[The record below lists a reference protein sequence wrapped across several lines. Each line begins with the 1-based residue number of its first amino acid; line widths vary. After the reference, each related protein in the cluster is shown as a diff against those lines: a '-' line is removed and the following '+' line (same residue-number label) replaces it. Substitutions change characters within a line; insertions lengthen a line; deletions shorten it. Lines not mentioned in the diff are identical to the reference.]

1 MRKRIGKRLVSAV
14 LAVSMI
20 VSMMPVQAFAKGMP
34 RAESTVEILK
44 QENDAGV
51 TDDII
56 EIKIGSGISFGEA
69 PSTDNMNTEFWSY
82 GTNLL
87 GVKTLTLKKG
97 QFKLTGGALQDEIK
111 LSIES
116 GATFVDG
123 KVNGEVSNE
132 GTIEGGTFSH
142 ALPHTGMNVGPN
154 GSKTQWVGGIVR
166 NSGTITGGTFKGQ
179 LWNGGVVS
187 GGVIYGEVYNSGEIT
202 GTSEFAVTKDDYGD
216 RGGNPSKYGIIK
228 NREGGIISGGSFGKN
243 CQVTNQGTISGGKFE
258 IDSSYYQIE
267 NSGGTITG
275 GQFTDSRVLNGVLN
289 YISGTISGGIFD
301 NGYTVSNSGGVI
313 SGGTFRNG
321 TVNNTGAGTKIG
333 IIKGGIF
340 SGTVTC
346 DNSSKIEDGVFIGE
360 VTGPTIYGGV
370 FKNKPDAYY
379 LSAAVRYAN
388 GTTTFSL
395 LKNGNADVSGVLEN
409 VTVLY
414 VASDTLAKE
423 ITIVPSTDVIDVS
436 GNIKYNGKAGGPMQL
451 RMEMRGKSDDL
462 VLNSITKKIPKY
474 EDFRWDQ
481 AQRKVVSDVPG
492 MGVVTTYYKK
502 TFIMPTQPGS
512 YKITYKVAES
522 EDYIAFEGPD
532 DTGWTLNLY
541 TVTVDGGTA
550 DNTVAAAGD
559 TITLTRGTAPE
570 GYSFAYWTLNDE
582 KIEGDTFTM
591 PDGNAVLKA
600 HYDINSYILTVNGVP
615 ETKTYG
621 ESVSVTAEDKVG
633 HSFTGWSV
641 EGMTAA
647 DATSQTLEFTMPA
660 SDVTLTANY
669 TPNLYDLTVDGG
681 TVQKEYDAEVT
692 VTAKDEVGHTFTGWT
707 VEGVTVE
714 DKTSQTLHFRMP
726 ANEVKLTTNYSTNQ
740 YTLVENGRA
749 DKRYYYD
756 WVTLQAE
763 WRTGQTFDHWE
774 ISGVEISEEEAKKT
788 RLTFWMPANDVT
800 AEAIYTINLYAVEV
814 EGGRAEVDG
823 ETVTEL
829 PYGKTVTLVPE
840 PEPGKEFVRWQ
851 VVGDNTQLSII
862 RNSFTMPYWNVKIK
876 AVYKD
881 IRYTITI
888 TGGNASS
895 ERYIKATDAKY
906 NERIYL
912 KAVPEN
918 VGDELD
924 YWEVNGQK
932 IDGSEFYM
940 PAENVTIRAVWKRAI
955 YKLTLEG
962 ATATV
967 NGNPASTAQYG
978 DKVSLTAE
986 PPYGKEFVRWE
997 LSGLDGVETEA
1008 WGRRLT
1014 FKMPAN
1020 DVTAKAIYEDGVY
1033 SIFITGG
1040 TVENTK
1046 HKAGELVLVQV
1057 DEAQF
1062 PEGQTFKEW
1071 KTAPELDMQP
1081 TDGGYTFTMPGESV
1095 TIEAV
1100 YQNRFYDLTVDGK
1113 TESREYGSLVNVT
1126 APEKEG
1132 YTFADWT
1139 VKGAQVDNPYNQT
1152 LLFRMPA
1159 GDVTL
1164 TPNYTANHY
1173 RLTVDDTMEFKDYGE
1188 PVTVTAAEKEGYTF
1202 TDWAVDGVTVAD
1214 KTSKTL
1220 AFTMPAGDV
1229 TLTANYAINHYTL
1242 TVNGKAEPKEYG
1254 EYVYAYA
1261 EDRTGWIFTG
1271 WEATGL
1277 ELTAEEKADRGIGFY
1292 MPAHDVTLTA
1302 QYEAEK
1308 YTLSVTDGTPENTT
1322 AVAGTEV
1329 TITANAPAKGMQFDH
1344 WILSDDLEIVSGS
1357 LTDTTITVKMPQGY
1371 AYAIASYTFAP
1382 RYTLR
1387 VIMDGYYDG
1396 ESLEAG
1402 EEFVLTAKEPAEGR
1416 QFDQWK
1422 LSDGLE
1428 LVSGAL
1434 TDATIKVRMPA
1445 KEASAEAVY
1454 KEIPKLKYTL
1464 TVTNGTP
1471 TSRQEEAGTE
1481 VVLTANAPAEGKLF
1495 DQWELSENLELVSGN
1510 LTDEI
1515 ITVRM
1520 PEGNAAAKATYKD
1533 APKPEYTLTVTSG
1546 TPASTTAEAGT
1557 EVTLT
1562 ANTPAEGK
1570 LFDQWELSEN
1580 LELVSG
1586 DLTDETIAVRMPE
1599 GNATA
1604 KATYKDAP
1612 KPEYTLTVTGG
1623 TPASTTAEAGTEV
1636 TLTANVPAEGKL
1648 FDQWELSEN
1657 LTLVS
1662 GNLTDETITVRM
1674 SEGNATAKATYK
1686 DAPKPKPEPYTIE
1699 VQDGTAFVNG
1709 AEAAAALA
1717 GTEITIHAKA
1727 APEGMKFSG
1736 WQVETPQTLELKDG
1750 TAAKTTFIMPDAC
1763 VKISALYTTS
1773 EVPDPTPDTSGGG
1786 AAIVAAAV
1794 GVAAGAAIGIGVGA
1808 VNRYILSNLPVG
1820 MAVPTTRQQLA
1831 VVLWTMAGKP
1841 DVTPTVHYQDV
1852 AGLDAQKAVHWAV
1865 EQQLMQPESAEYF
1878 GAQGFVN
1885 KWQVF
1890 QLMKQVVK

>member
-44 QENDAGV
+44 QENDAGM

-56 EIKIGSGISFGEA
+56 EIKVGSGVSFGEE

-82 GTNLL
+82 GTNPL
-87 GVKTLTLKKG
+87 GIKTLTLKKG

-166 NSGTITGGTFKGQ
+166 NSGAITGGTFKGQ

-202 GTSEFAVTKDDYGD
+202 GTSEFAVTTDDYGN

-228 NREGGIISGGSFGKN
+228 NYESGIISGGSFGKN

-258 IDSSYYQIE
+258 IGRYYQIE

-289 YISGTISGGIFD
+289 NISGTISGGMFD

-313 SGGTFRNG
+313 SGGTFRKG
-321 TVNNTGAGTKIG
+321 TVNNTGAGTKVG
-333 IIKGGIF
+333 IVRGGVF

-346 DNSSKIEDGVFIGE
+346 DNSSKIEDGVFVGD

-379 LSAAVRYAN
+379 LSATVRYAN

-436 GNIKYNGKAGGPMQL
+436 GNIKYNGKAGEPMQL
-451 RMEMRGKSDDL
+451 RMEMRGKSSDL

-559 TITLTRGTAPE
+559 TITLTRGNAPE

-621 ESVSVTAEDKVG
+621 DSVSVTAEDKVG
-633 HSFTGWSV
+633 HTFSSWTV
-641 EGMTAA
+641 KGMTVE
-647 DATSQTLEFTMPA
+647 DASSKTLEFTMPA

-669 TPNLYDLTVDGG
+669 TPNLYELTVDGR

-692 VTAKDEVGHTFTGWT
+692 VTAKDKVGHTFTGWT

-726 ANEVKLTTNYSTNQ
+726 ANEVKLETNYSTNQ

-756 WVTLQAE
+756 WVTLQAQS
-763 WRTGQTFDHWE
+763 RTGQTFDHWE

-788 RLTFWMPANDVT
+788 RLTFRMPANDVT

-823 ETVTEL
+823 KTVTAV
-829 PYGKTVTLVPE
+829 PYDKTVTLVPE
-840 PEPGKEFVRWQ
+840 PEPGKEFVSWK
-851 VVGDNTQLSII
+851 VVDDSISLPI
-862 RNSFTMPYWNVKIK
+862 VRNRFTMPCCNVKLK

-895 ERYIKATDAKY
+895 EKYIKATDAKY

-955 YKLTLEG
+955 YKLTLG
-962 ATATV
+962 NATAMV
-967 NGNPASTAQYG
+967 NGNPASTARYG
-978 DKVSLTAE
+978 DNVSLTAE

-997 LSGLDGVETEA
+997 LSGLDGIETET
-1008 WGRRLT
+1008 WGRSLT

-1046 HKAGELVLVQV
+1046 HKAGEPVLVKV
-1057 DEAQF
+1057 NETQF

-1081 TDGGYTFTMPGESV
+1081 TDGGYTFTMPGENV

-1113 TESREYGSLVNVT
+1113 MESREYGSLVKVT

-1139 VKGAQVDNPYNQT
+1139 VKGAQVDNPHNQT

-1164 TPNYTANHY
+1164 TPNYTVNKY
-1173 RLTVDDTMEFKDYGE
+1173 SLTVDDTMEFKDYGE
-1188 PVTVTAAEKEGYTF
+1188 PVTVTAPEKEGYTF
-1202 TDWAVDGVTVAD
+1202 TDWVVDGVTVAD

-1220 AFTMPAGDV
+1220 AFTMPAGNV

-1271 WEATGL
+1271 WETKDL
-1277 ELTAEEKADRGIGFY
+1277 ELAEDKKTTNGITFY

-1302 QYEAEK
+1302 LYEAEK

-1329 TITANAPAKGMQFDH
+1329 ILTANAPAKGMQ
-1344 WILSDDLEIVSGS
+1344 
-1357 LTDTTITVKMPQGY
+1357 
-1371 AYAIASYTFAP
+1371 
-1382 RYTLR
+1382 
-1387 VIMDGYYDG
+1387 
-1396 ESLEAG
+1396 
-1402 EEFVLTAKEPAEGR
+1402 
-1416 QFDQWK
+1416 
-1422 LSDGLE
+1422 
-1428 LVSGAL
+1428 
-1434 TDATIKVRMPA
+1434 
-1445 KEASAEAVY
+1445 
-1454 KEIPKLKYTL
+1454 
-1464 TVTNGTP
+1464 
-1471 TSRQEEAGTE
+1471 
-1481 VVLTANAPAEGKLF
+1481 F

-1510 LTDEI
+1510 LTDET

-1520 PEGNAAAKATYKD
+1520 PEGNATAKATYKD
-1533 APKPEYTLTVTSG
+1533 APKSEYTLTVTSG
-1546 TPASTTAEAGT
+1546 TPTSTTAEAGT

-1586 DLTDETIAVRMPE
+1586 
-1599 GNATA
+1599 
-1604 KATYKDAP
+1604 
-1612 KPEYTLTVTGG
+1612 
-1623 TPASTTAEAGTEV
+1623 
-1636 TLTANVPAEGKL
+1636 
-1648 FDQWELSEN
+1648 
-1657 LTLVS
+1657 
-1662 GNLTDETITVRM
+1662 NLTDETITVRM
-1674 SEGNATAKATYK
+1674 SEGNATAEATYK
-1686 DAPKPKPEPYTIE
+1686 DALKPEPEPYTIE

-1773 EVPDPTPDTSGGG
+1773 EVPDPTPDASGGG
-1786 AAIVAAAV
+1786 VVIAAAAV
-1794 GVAAGAAIGIGVGA
+1794 GAAASAVIGIGVWA

-1852 AGLDAQKAVHWAV
+1852 AGLDAQKAVHWVV

-1878 GAQGFVN
+1878 GAQGSVN

-1890 QLMKQVVK
+1890 QLMKRVVR

>member
-44 QENDAGV
+44 QENDAGM

-56 EIKIGSGISFGEA
+56 EIKVGSGISFGEE

-82 GTNLL
+82 ETNPL
-87 GVKTLTLKKG
+87 GIKTLTLKKG

-123 KVNGEVSNE
+123 KVNGEVSNA

-166 NSGTITGGTFKGQ
+166 NSGAITGGTFKGQ

-187 GGVIYGEVYNSGEIT
+187 GGVIYGEVYNKGEIT
-202 GTSEFAVTKDDYGD
+202 GTSEFAVTTDDYGN

-228 NREGGIISGGSFGKN
+228 NYESGIISGGSFGKN

-258 IDSSYYQIE
+258 IGRYYQIE

-275 GQFTDSRVLNGVLN
+275 GQFTDCKVLNGVLN
-289 YISGTISGGIFD
+289 NISGTISGGVFD
-301 NGYTVSNSGGVI
+301 NDYTVNNSGGVI
-313 SGGTFRNG
+313 SGGTFRKG
-321 TVNNTGAGTKIG
+321 TVNNTGAGTKVG
-333 IIKGGIF
+333 IIRGGIF

-346 DNSSKIEDGVFIGE
+346 DNSSEIEDGVFTGD

-370 FKNKPDAYY
+370 FKNKPNAYY
-379 LSAAVRYAN
+379 LSATVRYAN

-436 GNIKYNGKAGGPMQL
+436 GNIKYNGKAGEPMQL
-451 RMEMRGKSDDL
+451 RMEMRGKSSDL

-502 TFIMPTQPGS
+502 MSIMPTQPGS
-512 YKITYKVAES
+512 YAITYKVAES

-559 TITLTRGTAPE
+559 TITLTRGNAPE

-591 PDGNAVLKA
+591 PDCNAVLKA

-621 ESVSVTAEDKVG
+621 DSVSVTAEDKVG

-647 DATSQTLEFTMPA
+647 DATSRTLEFTMPA

-669 TPNLYDLTVDGG
+669 SRNKYKVSVGYVG
-681 TVQKEYDAEVT
+681 SVEKEYEAEVT
-692 VTAKDEVGHTFTGWT
+692 VTAAERTGYTFNYWT
-707 VEGVTVE
+707 VKGVTVE
-714 DKTSQTLHFRMP
+714 DTKSKTLHFKMP
-726 ANEVKLTTNYSTNQ
+726 ANDVTLTPDYSKNK
-740 YTLVENGRA
+740 YTLVENGMA
-749 DKRYYYD
+749 DKRYYYEQ
-756 WVTLQAE
+756 VTLQAQS
-763 WRTGQTFDHWE
+763 RAGQTFDHWE
-774 ISGVEISEEEAKKT
+774 ISGVEISEEDAKKM
-788 RLTFWMPANDVT
+788 RLTFRMPANDVT

-823 ETVTEL
+823 KTVTAV
-829 PYGKTVTLVPE
+829 PYDKTVTLVPE
-840 PEPGKEFVRWQ
+840 PEPGKEFVRWK
-851 VVGDNTQLSII
+851 VVDDSISLSIV
-862 RNSFTMPYWNVKIK
+862 RNRFTMPCCNVKLK

-895 ERYIKATDAKY
+895 EKYIKATDAKY

-955 YKLTLEG
+955 YKLTLG
-962 ATATV
+962 NATAMV

-997 LSGLDGVETEA
+997 LSGLDGVETET
-1008 WGRRLT
+1008 WGRSLT

-1046 HKAGELVLVQV
+1046 HKAGEPVLVKV
-1057 DEAQF
+1057 DETQF

-1113 TESREYGSLVNVT
+1113 MESREYGSLVKVT

-1329 TITANAPAKGMQFDH
+1329 TLTANAPDKGMQFDR
-1344 WILSDDLEIVSGS
+1344 WV
-1357 LTDTTITVKMPQGY
+1357 
-1371 AYAIASYTFAP
+1371 
-1382 RYTLR
+1382 
-1387 VIMDGYYDG
+1387 
-1396 ESLEAG
+1396 
-1402 EEFVLTAKEPAEGR
+1402 
-1416 QFDQWK
+1416 

-1428 LVSGAL
+1428 
-1434 TDATIKVRMPA
+1434 R
-1445 KEASAEAVY
+1445 
-1454 KEIPKLKYTL
+1454 
-1464 TVTNGTP
+1464 
-1471 TSRQEEAGTE
+1471 
-1481 VVLTANAPAEGKLF
+1481 
-1495 DQWELSENLELVSGN
+1495 VSGN
-1510 LTDEI
+1510 LTDET
-1515 ITVRM
+1515 IT
-1520 PEGNAAAKATYKD
+1520 
-1533 APKPEYTLTVTSG
+1533 
-1546 TPASTTAEAGT
+1546 
-1557 EVTLT
+1557 
-1562 ANTPAEGK
+1562 
-1570 LFDQWELSEN
+1570 
-1580 LELVSG
+1580 
-1586 DLTDETIAVRMPE
+1586 VRMPE

-1612 KPEYTLTVTGG
+1612 KPE
-1623 TPASTTAEAGTEV
+1623 
-1636 TLTANVPAEGKL
+1636 
-1648 FDQWELSEN
+1648 
-1657 LTLVS
+1657 
-1662 GNLTDETITVRM
+1662 
-1674 SEGNATAKATYK
+1674 
-1686 DAPKPKPEPYTIE
+1686 PEPYTIE

-1709 AEAAAALA
+1709 AEAAAALV

-1773 EVPDPTPDTSGGG
+1773 EVPDPTPDASGGG
-1786 AAIVAAAV
+1786 AVIAAAAV
-1794 GVAAGAAIGIGVGA
+1794 GAAASAAIGIGVWA

-1831 VVLWTMAGKP
+1831 VVLWTMVGKP

-1852 AGLDAQKAVHWAV
+1852 AGLDAQKAVHWVV

-1878 GAQGFVN
+1878 GAQGSVN

>member
-44 QENDAGV
+44 QENDAGM

-56 EIKIGSGISFGEA
+56 EIKVGSGSSFGEA

-87 GVKTLTLKKG
+87 GIKTLTLKKG

-187 GGVIYGEVYNSGEIT
+187 GGVIYGEVYNKGEIT
-202 GTSEFAVTKDDYGD
+202 GTSEFAVTRDDYGN

-228 NREGGIISGGSFGKN
+228 NLEGGIISGGSFGKK

-258 IDSSYYQIE
+258 IGRFYYQIE

-275 GQFTDSRVLNGVLN
+275 GQFTDCRVLNAVLN
-289 YISGTISGGIFD
+289 NISGTISGGMFD

-313 SGGTFRNG
+313 SGGTFREG
-321 TVNNTGAGTKIG
+321 TVNNTGAGTKVG
-333 IIKGGIF
+333 IVRGGVF

-346 DNSSKIEDGVFIGE
+346 DKWSEIEDGVFTGD

-370 FKNKPDAYY
+370 FKNEPDAYY

-451 RMEMRGKSDDL
+451 RMEMRGKSSDL

-474 EDFRWDQ
+474 EDFHWDQ

-492 MGVVTTYYKK
+492 MGIITTYYKD
-502 TFIMPTQPGS
+502 TFIIPTKPGN
-512 YKITYKVAES
+512 YKIKYKVAEG
-522 EDYIAFEGPD
+522 EDYIAFDGPEN
-532 DTGWTLNLY
+532 TGWILSVY
-541 TVTVDGGTA
+541 AISVSGGMA
-550 DNTVAAAGD
+550 DRSAAVAGD
-559 TITLTRGTAPE
+559 EVVLTRGSVPK
-570 GYSFAYWTLNDE
+570 GYSFAYWTLNGE
-582 KIEGDTFTM
+582 KIEGDSFIM
-591 PDGNAVLKA
+591 PEGDVTLKA
-600 HYDINSYILTVNGVP
+600 NYVINRHNLTVNG
-615 ETKTYG
+615 KTELRAYG
-621 ESVSVTAEDKVG
+621 EDVSIT
-633 HSFTGWSV
+633 V
-641 EGMTAA
+641 E
-647 DATSQTLEFTMPA
+647 E
-660 SDVTLTANY
+660 
-669 TPNLYDLTVDGG
+669 
-681 TVQKEYDAEVT
+681 KE
-692 VTAKDEVGHTFTGWT
+692 GHTFREWT
-707 VEGVTVE
+707 IEGVTVE
-714 DKTSQTLHFRMP
+714 DSVYSRTLNFKMPDNDVELIANYVVNDYGLYVDNNYVQWRRYNTEVSVTAEELAGYTFNGWTVSGVTIEDTSSRTLTFRMP
-726 ANEVKLTTNYSTNQ
+726 ADAVYLKSNYSKNK
-740 YTLVENGRA
+740 YTLTVNGQS
-749 DKRYYYD
+749 KSVYYRDYV
-756 WVTLQAE
+756 WEEAKSKY
-763 WRTGQTFDHWE
+763 GQTFDHWE
-774 ISGVEISEEEAKKT
+774 VEGVEIQNPSNSI
-788 RLTFWMPANDVT
+788 LIFYMPANDVT
-800 AEAIYTINLYAVEV
+800 ATAIYVGVPRTVTVSGGKAVVDGQETTTVRYGQEVTLIPDEPETGKAFDRWVEV
-814 EGGRAEVDG
+814 EGAG
-823 ETVTEL
+823 
-829 PYGKTVTLVPE
+829 TLNERIIKSPFE
-840 PEPGKEFVRWQ
+840 MPVR
-851 VVGDNTQLSII
+851 DLA
-862 RNSFTMPYWNVKIK
+862 IK
-876 AVYKD
+876 AIYKD
-881 IRYTITI
+881 INYAISI
-888 TGGNASS
+888 TGGKAYVNNYRASS
-895 ERYIKATDAKY
+895 AIY
-906 NERIYL
+906 NALVQLE
-912 KAVPEN
+912 AVPEN

-932 IDGSEFYM
+932 IDGSEFNM

-978 DKVSLTAE
+978 DNVSLTAE

-997 LSGLDGVETEA
+997 LSGLDGIKTEA

-1040 TVENTK
+1040 TVDNTE

-1057 DEAQF
+1057 DETQF

-1071 KTAPELDMQP
+1071 ETAPELDMQP

-1095 TIEAV
+1095 TIKAV

-1132 YTFADWT
+1132 YTFAGWT

-1164 TPNYTANHY
+1164 TPNYTANKY
-1173 RLTVDDTMEFKDYGE
+1173 SLTVDDTMEFKDYGE

-1242 TVNGKAEPKEYG
+1242 TVNGKAEQKEYG
-1254 EYVYAYA
+1254 ERVYTYA
-1261 EDRTGWIFTG
+1261 EDRTGWIFTS

-1308 YTLSVTDGTPENTT
+1308 YTLSVTNGTPENTT

-1329 TITANAPAKGMQFDH
+1329 TLTANAPAKGMQFDH

-1382 RYTLR
+1382 QYTLII
-1387 VIMDGYYDG
+1387 VMDDDY
-1396 ESLEAG
+1396 EAQSLTAD
-1402 EEFVLTAKEPAEGR
+1402 EEVVLTAKEPAKGR

-1422 LSDGLE
+1422 LSEGLE

-1454 KEIPKLKYTL
+1454 KEIPKRKYTL

-1481 VVLTANAPAEGKLF
+1481 VVLTASTPAEGKLF

-1510 LTDEI
+1510 LTDET

-1520 PEGNAAAKATYKD
+1520 PEGNATAKATYKD

-1580 LELVSG
+1580 LTLISG
-1586 DLTDETIAVRMPE
+1586 
-1599 GNATA
+1599 
-1604 KATYKDAP
+1604 
-1612 KPEYTLTVTGG
+1612 
-1623 TPASTTAEAGTEV
+1623 S
-1636 TLTANVPAEGKL
+1636 
-1648 FDQWELSEN
+1648 
-1657 LTLVS
+1657 
-1662 GNLTDETITVRM
+1662 LTDETITVRM

-1686 DAPKPKPEPYTIE
+1686 DAPKPEPEPYTIE

-1773 EVPDPTPDTSGGG
+1773 EVPDPTPDASGGG
-1786 AAIVAAAV
+1786 AAIAAAAV
-1794 GVAAGAAIGIGVGA
+1794 GAAAGAAIGIGVWA

-1878 GAQGFVN
+1878 GTQGSVN

-1890 QLMKQVVK
+1890 QLMKQVVKQRTIATPNAL

>member
-44 QENDAGV
+44 QENDAGM

-56 EIKIGSGISFGEA
+56 EIKVGSGSSFGEA

-123 KVNGEVSNE
+123 KVNGEVFNE

-142 ALPHTGMNVGPN
+142 ALPHTSMNVGPN

-166 NSGTITGGTFKGQ
+166 NSGAITGGTFKGQ

-187 GGVIYGEVYNSGEIT
+187 GGVIYGEVYNKGEIT
-202 GTSEFAVTKDDYGD
+202 GTSEFAVTKDDYGN

-228 NREGGIISGGSFGKN
+228 NLEGGIISGGSFGKN

-258 IDSSYYQIE
+258 IGRFYYQIE

-289 YISGTISGGIFD
+289 NISGTISGGVFD

-313 SGGTFRNG
+313 SGGTFRKG
-321 TVNNTGAGTKIG
+321 AVNNTGAGTKVG
-333 IIKGGIF
+333 IVRGGVF

-346 DNSSKIEDGVFIGE
+346 DKWSEIEDGVFIGD

-370 FKNKPDAYY
+370 FKNEPDAYY

-451 RMEMRGKSDDL
+451 RMEMRGKSNDL

-559 TITLTRGTAPE
+559 TITLTRGAVPE
-570 GYSFAYWTLNDE
+570 GYSFDYWTLNDE

-615 ETKTYG
+615 ESKTYG
-621 ESVSVTAEDKVG
+621 DSVSVTAEDKVG
-633 HSFTGWSV
+633 HSFSSWTV
-641 EGMTAA
+641 KGMTVE
-647 DATSQTLEFTMPA
+647 DASSKTLEFTMPA

-669 TPNLYDLTVDGG
+669 TPNLYELTIDGRN
-681 TVQKEYDAEVT
+681 VQKEYDAEVT

-726 ANEVKLTTNYSTNQ
+726 ANAVKLETNYSINQ
-740 YTLVENGRA
+740 YTLVENGMA
-749 DKRYYYD
+749 DKRYYHD
-756 WVTLQAE
+756 WVTLQAQS
-763 WRTGQTFDHWE
+763 WAGKTFDHWE
-774 ISGVEISEEEAKKT
+774 ISGVEISEEEAKKM
-788 RLTFWMPANDVT
+788 RLTFRMPANDVT
-800 AEAIYTINLYAVEV
+800 AEAIYTIDLYEVEV

-823 ETVTEL
+823 KTVTAV

-840 PEPGKEFVRWQ
+840 PEPGKEFVRWK
-851 VVGDNTQLSII
+851 VVDDSISLSIV
-862 RNSFTMPYWNVKIK
+862 RNSFTMPCCNVKLK

-895 ERYIKATDAKY
+895 EKYIKATDAKY

-955 YKLTLEG
+955 YKLTLG
-962 ATATV
+962 NATAMV

-997 LSGLDGVETEA
+997 LSGLDGIETKA

-1040 TVENTK
+1040 TVDNTE

-1057 DEAQF
+1057 DETQF

-1095 TIEAV
+1095 TIKAV

-1132 YTFADWT
+1132 YTFAGWT
-1139 VKGAQVDNPYNQT
+1139 VKGAQVDNPYDQT

-1164 TPNYTANHY
+1164 TPNYTVNKY
-1173 RLTVDDTMEFKDYGE
+1173 SLTVDDTMEFKDYGE

-1229 TLTANYAINHYTL
+1229 TLTANYVINHYTL

-1254 EYVYAYA
+1254 ERVYTYA

-1308 YTLSVTDGTPENTT
+1308 YTLSVTNGTPENTT

-1329 TITANAPAKGMQFDH
+1329 TLTANAPDKGMQFDH

-1357 LTDTTITVKMPQGY
+1357 LTDTTITVKMPWGG
-1371 AYAIASYTFAP
+1371 AYAIACYTFAP
-1382 RYTLR
+1382 QYMLKI
-1387 VIMDGYYDG
+1387 VMDDDYDFQ
-1396 ESLEAG
+1396 SLTAD
-1402 EEFVLTAKEPAEGR
+1402 EEVVLTAKEPAKGR

-1422 LSDGLE
+1422 LSEGLE

-1454 KEIPKLKYTL
+1454 KEIPKPQYTL

-1481 VVLTANAPAEGKLF
+1481 VVL
-1495 DQWELSENLELVSGN
+1495 
-1510 LTDEI
+1510 
-1515 ITVRM
+1515 R
-1520 PEGNAAAKATYKD
+1520 
-1533 APKPEYTLTVTSG
+1533 
-1546 TPASTTAEAGT
+1546 
-1557 EVTLT
+1557 

-1586 DLTDETIAVRMPE
+1586 SLTDETITVRMPE

-1612 KPEYTLTVTGG
+1612 KPE
-1623 TPASTTAEAGTEV
+1623 
-1636 TLTANVPAEGKL
+1636 
-1648 FDQWELSEN
+1648 
-1657 LTLVS
+1657 
-1662 GNLTDETITVRM
+1662 
-1674 SEGNATAKATYK
+1674 
-1686 DAPKPKPEPYTIE
+1686 PEPYTIE

-1773 EVPDPTPDTSGGG
+1773 EVPDPTPDASGGG
-1786 AAIVAAAV
+1786 AAIAAAAV
-1794 GVAAGAAIGIGVGA
+1794 GVAAGAAIGIGVWA

-1852 AGLDAQKAVHWAV
+1852 AGLDAQKAVHWVV

-1878 GAQGFVN
+1878 GTQGSVN

>member
-202 GTSEFAVTKDDYGD
+202 GTSEFAVTRDDYGN

-258 IDSSYYQIE
+258 IGSSYYQIE

-289 YISGTISGGIFD
+289 NISGTISGGMFD

-313 SGGTFRNG
+313 SGGTFRKG
-321 TVNNTGAGTKIG
+321 TVNNTGAGTKVG
-333 IIKGGIF
+333 IIRGGIF

-346 DNSSKIEDGVFIGE
+346 DNSSEIEDGVFIGD

-370 FKNKPDAYY
+370 FKNEPDAYY

-451 RMEMRGKSDDL
+451 RMEMRGKSNDL

-522 EDYIAFEGPD
+522 EDYIAFDGPE

-621 ESVSVTAEDKVG
+621 DSVSVTAEDKVG

-669 TPNLYDLTVDGG
+669 SRNKYKVSVGYVG
-681 TVQKEYDAEVT
+681 SVEKEYEAEVT
-692 VTAKDEVGHTFTGWT
+692 VTAAERTGYTFNYWT
-707 VEGVTVE
+707 VDGVTVE
-714 DKTSQTLHFRMP
+714 DTKSKTLHFKMP
-726 ANEVKLTTNYSTNQ
+726 ANDVTLTPDYSKNK
-740 YTLVENGRA
+740 YTLTVNGQS
-749 DKRYYYD
+749 KSVYYRDYV
-756 WVTLQAE
+756 WEKAKSKY
-763 WRTGQTFDHWE
+763 GQTFDHWE
-774 ISGVEISEEEAKKT
+774 VEGVEIQNPSNSS
-788 RLTFWMPANDVT
+788 LIFYMPANDVT
-800 AEAIYTINLYAVEV
+800 ATAIYVGVPCTVTVSGGKAVVDGQETTTVRYGQEVTLIPDEPETGKAFDRWVEV
-814 EGGRAEVDG
+814 EGAG
-823 ETVTEL
+823 
-829 PYGKTVTLVPE
+829 TLNERIIKSPFE
-840 PEPGKEFVRWQ
+840 MPVR
-851 VVGDNTQLSII
+851 DLA
-862 RNSFTMPYWNVKIK
+862 IK
-876 AVYKD
+876 AIYKD
-881 IRYTITI
+881 INYAISI
-888 TGGNASS
+888 TGGKAYVNNYRASS
-895 ERYIKATDAKY
+895 AIY
-906 NERIYL
+906 NALVQLEAL
-912 KAVPEN
+912 PEN

-932 IDGSEFYM
+932 IDGSEFNM

-955 YKLTLEG
+955 YKLTLG
-962 ATATV
+962 NATATV

-978 DKVSLTAE
+978 DNVCLTAE
-986 PPYGKEFVRWE
+986 PPYGKELARWE
-997 LSGLDGVETEA
+997 LSGLDGIKTEA
-1008 WGRRLT
+1008 WGRTLT

-1040 TVENTK
+1040 TVDNTE

-1057 DEAQF
+1057 DETQF

-1071 KTAPELDMQP
+1071 ETAPKLDMQP

-1095 TIEAV
+1095 TIKAV

-1254 EYVYAYA
+1254 EYVDAYA

-1308 YTLSVTDGTPENTT
+1308 YTLSVTNGTPENTT

-1329 TITANAPAKGMQFDH
+1329 TLTANAPDKGMQFDH

-1371 AYAIASYTFAP
+1371 ASAFASYTFAP
-1382 RYTLR
+1382 QYMLKI
-1387 VIMDGYYDG
+1387 VMDDDY
-1396 ESLEAG
+1396 EFQSLTAD
-1402 EEFVLTAKEPAEGR
+1402 EEVVLTAKEPAKGR

-1471 TSRQEEAGTE
+1471 TSRKEEAGIE

-1510 LTDEI
+1510 LTDET

-1520 PEGNAAAKATYKD
+1520 PEGNATAKATYKD
-1533 APKPEYTLTVTSG
+1533 VPKPEYTLTVTSG

-1580 LELVSG
+1580 LTLISG
-1586 DLTDETIAVRMPE
+1586 NLTDETITVRMPE
-1599 GNATA
+1599 DNATA

-1612 KPEYTLTVTGG
+1612 KPE
-1623 TPASTTAEAGTEV
+1623 
-1636 TLTANVPAEGKL
+1636 
-1648 FDQWELSEN
+1648 
-1657 LTLVS
+1657 
-1662 GNLTDETITVRM
+1662 
-1674 SEGNATAKATYK
+1674 
-1686 DAPKPKPEPYTIE
+1686 PEPYTIE

-1773 EVPDPTPDTSGGG
+1773 EVPDPTPDASGGG
-1786 AAIVAAAV
+1786 AAIAAAAV
-1794 GVAAGAAIGIGVGA
+1794 GAAGAAIGIGVWA

-1852 AGLDAQKAVHWAV
+1852 AGLDAQKAVHWVV

-1878 GAQGFVN
+1878 GAQGSVN

-1890 QLMKQVVK
+1890 QLIKQAVK

>member
-44 QENDAGV
+44 QENDAGM

-56 EIKIGSGISFGEA
+56 EIKVGSGVSFGEE

-82 GTNLL
+82 GTNPL
-87 GVKTLTLKKG
+87 GIKTLTLKKG

-166 NSGTITGGTFKGQ
+166 NSGAITGGTFKGQ

-202 GTSEFAVTKDDYGD
+202 GTSEFAVTTDDYGN

-228 NREGGIISGGSFGKN
+228 NYESGIISGGSFGKN

-258 IDSSYYQIE
+258 IGRYYQIE

-289 YISGTISGGIFD
+289 NISGTISGGMFD

-313 SGGTFRNG
+313 SGGTFRKG
-321 TVNNTGAGTKIG
+321 TVNNTGAGTKVG
-333 IIKGGIF
+333 IVRGGVF

-346 DNSSKIEDGVFIGE
+346 DNSSKIEDGVFVGD

-379 LSAAVRYAN
+379 LSATVRYAN

-436 GNIKYNGKAGGPMQL
+436 GNIKYNGKAGEPMQL
-451 RMEMRGKSDDL
+451 RMEMRGKSSDL

-559 TITLTRGTAPE
+559 TITLTRGNAPE

-621 ESVSVTAEDKVG
+621 DSVSVTAEDKVG
-633 HSFTGWSV
+633 HTFSSWTV
-641 EGMTAA
+641 KGMTVE
-647 DATSQTLEFTMPA
+647 DASSKTLEFTMPA

-669 TPNLYDLTVDGG
+669 TPNLYELTVDGR

-692 VTAKDEVGHTFTGWT
+692 VTAKDKVGHTFTGWT

-726 ANEVKLTTNYSTNQ
+726 ANEVKLETNYSTNQ

-756 WVTLQAE
+756 WVTLQAQS
-763 WRTGQTFDHWE
+763 RTGQTFDHWE

-788 RLTFWMPANDVT
+788 RLTFRMPANDVT

-823 ETVTEL
+823 KTVTAV
-829 PYGKTVTLVPE
+829 PYDKTVTLVPE
-840 PEPGKEFVRWQ
+840 PEPGKEFVSWK
-851 VVGDNTQLSII
+851 VVDDSISLPI
-862 RNSFTMPYWNVKIK
+862 VRNRFTMPCCNVKLK

-895 ERYIKATDAKY
+895 EKYIKATDAKY

-955 YKLTLEG
+955 YKLTLG
-962 ATATV
+962 NATAMV
-967 NGNPASTAQYG
+967 NGNPASTARYG
-978 DKVSLTAE
+978 DNVSLTAE

-997 LSGLDGVETEA
+997 LSGLDGIETET
-1008 WGRRLT
+1008 WGRSLT

-1046 HKAGELVLVQV
+1046 HKAGEPVLVKV
-1057 DEAQF
+1057 NETQF

-1081 TDGGYTFTMPGESV
+1081 TDGGYTFTMPGENV

-1113 TESREYGSLVNVT
+1113 MESREYGSLVKVT

-1139 VKGAQVDNPYNQT
+1139 VKGAQVDNPHNQT

-1164 TPNYTANHY
+1164 TPNYTVNKY
-1173 RLTVDDTMEFKDYGE
+1173 SLTVDDTMEFKDYGE
-1188 PVTVTAAEKEGYTF
+1188 PVTVTAPEKEGYTF
-1202 TDWAVDGVTVAD
+1202 TDWVVDGVTVAD

-1220 AFTMPAGDV
+1220 AFTMPAGNV

-1271 WEATGL
+1271 WETKDL
-1277 ELTAEEKADRGIGFY
+1277 ELAEDKKTTNGITFY

-1302 QYEAEK
+1302 LYEAEK

-1329 TITANAPAKGMQFDH
+1329 ILTANAPAKGMQ
-1344 WILSDDLEIVSGS
+1344 
-1357 LTDTTITVKMPQGY
+1357 
-1371 AYAIASYTFAP
+1371 
-1382 RYTLR
+1382 
-1387 VIMDGYYDG
+1387 
-1396 ESLEAG
+1396 
-1402 EEFVLTAKEPAEGR
+1402 
-1416 QFDQWK
+1416 
-1422 LSDGLE
+1422 
-1428 LVSGAL
+1428 
-1434 TDATIKVRMPA
+1434 
-1445 KEASAEAVY
+1445 
-1454 KEIPKLKYTL
+1454 
-1464 TVTNGTP
+1464 
-1471 TSRQEEAGTE
+1471 
-1481 VVLTANAPAEGKLF
+1481 F

-1510 LTDEI
+1510 LTDET
-1515 ITVRM
+1515 IT
-1520 PEGNAAAKATYKD
+1520 
-1533 APKPEYTLTVTSG
+1533 
-1546 TPASTTAEAGT
+1546 
-1557 EVTLT
+1557 
-1562 ANTPAEGK
+1562 
-1570 LFDQWELSEN
+1570 
-1580 LELVSG
+1580 
-1586 DLTDETIAVRMPE
+1586 VRMPE

-1604 KATYKDAP
+1604 KATYKDAL
-1612 KPEYTLTVTGG
+1612 KPE
-1623 TPASTTAEAGTEV
+1623 
-1636 TLTANVPAEGKL
+1636 
-1648 FDQWELSEN
+1648 
-1657 LTLVS
+1657 
-1662 GNLTDETITVRM
+1662 
-1674 SEGNATAKATYK
+1674 
-1686 DAPKPKPEPYTIE
+1686 PEPYTIE

-1773 EVPDPTPDTSGGG
+1773 EVPDPTPDASGGG
-1786 AAIVAAAV
+1786 VVIAAAAV
-1794 GVAAGAAIGIGVGA
+1794 GAAASAVIGIGVWA

-1852 AGLDAQKAVHWAV
+1852 AGLDAQKAVHWVV

-1878 GAQGFVN
+1878 GAQGSVN

-1890 QLMKQVVK
+1890 QLMKRVVR

>member
-34 RAESTVEILK
+34 GAESTVEILK
-44 QENDAGV
+44 QENDAGM

-56 EIKIGSGISFGEA
+56 EIKVGSGSSFGEA

-123 KVNGEVSNE
+123 KVNGEVSNA

-142 ALPHTGMNVGPN
+142 ALPHTSMNVGPN

-166 NSGTITGGTFKGQ
+166 NSGAITGGTFKGQ

-202 GTSEFAVTKDDYGD
+202 GTSEFAVTKDDYGN

-228 NREGGIISGGSFGKN
+228 NLEGGIISGGSFGKN

-258 IDSSYYQIE
+258 IGSSYYQIE

-289 YISGTISGGIFD
+289 NISGTISGGMFD
-301 NGYTVSNSGGVI
+301 NGYIVSNSGGVI
-313 SGGTFRNG
+313 SGGTFREG
-321 TVNNTGAGTKIG
+321 AVNNTGAGTKVG
-333 IIKGGIF
+333 IVRGGVF

-346 DNSSKIEDGVFIGE
+346 DKWSKIEDGVFIGD

-370 FKNKPDAYY
+370 FKNEPDAYY

-451 RMEMRGKSDDL
+451 RMEMRGESDDL

-532 DTGWTLNLY
+532 DTGWMLNLY

-559 TITLTRGTAPE
+559 TITLTRGNAPE

-621 ESVSVTAEDKVG
+621 DSVSVTAEDKVG
-633 HSFTGWSV
+633 RTFSGWTV
-641 EGMTAA
+641 KGMTVE
-647 DATSQTLEFTMPA
+647 DASSKTLEFKMPA

-669 TPNLYDLTVDGG
+669 TPNLYELTVDGR

-726 ANEVKLTTNYSTNQ
+726 ANAVKLTTNYSTNQ
-740 YTLVENGRA
+740 YTLVENGMA
-749 DKRYYYD
+749 DKRYYHD
-756 WVTLQAE
+756 WVTLQAQS
-763 WRTGQTFDHWE
+763 WAGKTFDHWE
-774 ISGVEISEEEAKKT
+774 ISGVEISEEEAKKSY
-788 RLTFWMPANDVT
+788 LTFWMPANDVT
-800 AEAIYTINLYAVEV
+800 VEAIYTIDLYEVEV

-823 ETVTEL
+823 KTVTAV
-829 PYGKTVTLVPE
+829 PYGETVTLVPE
-840 PEPGKEFVRWQ
+840 PEPGKELVRWK
-851 VVGDNTQLSII
+851 VVDDSISLSIV
-862 RNSFTMPYWNVKIK
+862 RNSFTMPCCNVKLK

-895 ERYIKATDAKY
+895 EKYIKATDAKY

-955 YKLTLEG
+955 YKLTLG
-962 ATATV
+962 NATAMV

-997 LSGLDGVETEA
+997 LSGLDGIETKA

-1040 TVENTK
+1040 TVDNTE
-1046 HKAGELVLVQV
+1046 HKAGELVLVKV
-1057 DEAQF
+1057 DETQF

-1095 TIEAV
+1095 TIKAV

-1132 YTFADWT
+1132 YTFAGWS
-1139 VKGAQVDNPYNQT
+1139 VKGAQVDNPYDQN

-1164 TPNYTANHY
+1164 TPNYTVNYY

-1188 PVTVTAAEKEGYTF
+1188 PVTVTAPEKEGYTF

-1242 TVNGKAEPKEYG
+1242 TVNGKAEQKEYG
-1254 EYVYAYA
+1254 ERVYTYA
-1261 EDRTGWIFTG
+1261 EYRTGWIFTG
-1271 WEATGL
+1271 WETKDL

-1308 YTLSVTDGTPENTT
+1308 YTLSVTNGTPENTT

-1329 TITANAPAKGMQFDH
+1329 TLTANAPDKGMQFDH

-1357 LTDTTITVKMPQGY
+1357 LTDTTI
-1371 AYAIASYTFAP
+1371 
-1382 RYTLR
+1382 
-1387 VIMDGYYDG
+1387 
-1396 ESLEAG
+1396 
-1402 EEFVLTAKEPAEGR
+1402 
-1416 QFDQWK
+1416 
-1422 LSDGLE
+1422 
-1428 LVSGAL
+1428 
-1434 TDATIKVRMPA
+1434 KVRMPA

-1454 KEIPKLKYTL
+1454 KEIPKRKYTL
-1464 TVTNGTP
+1464 TVTSGTP
-1471 TSRQEEAGTE
+1471 ASTTAEAGTE
-1481 VVLTANAPAEGKLF
+1481 VTLTANTPAEGKLF
-1495 DQWELSENLELVSGN
+1495 DQWELSENLTLISGN
-1510 LTDEI
+1510 LTDET

-1520 PEGNAAAKATYKD
+1520 PEGNATAKATYKD

-1580 LELVSG
+1580 L
-1586 DLTDETIAVRMPE
+1586 
-1599 GNATA
+1599 
-1604 KATYKDAP
+1604 
-1612 KPEYTLTVTGG
+1612 TLI
-1623 TPASTTAEAGTEV
+1623 
-1636 TLTANVPAEGKL
+1636 
-1648 FDQWELSEN
+1648 
-1657 LTLVS
+1657 S

-1686 DAPKPKPEPYTIE
+1686 DAPKPEYTLTVTSGTPVSTTAEAGTEVTLTANAPAEGKLFDQWELSENLTLVSGNLTDGTITVRMPEGNATAKATYKDAPKPEPEPYTIE

-1773 EVPDPTPDTSGGG
+1773 EVPDPTPDASGGG
-1786 AAIVAAAV
+1786 VAIAAAAV
-1794 GVAAGAAIGIGVGA
+1794 GAAAGAAIGIGVWA

-1852 AGLDAQKAVHWAV
+1852 AGLDAQKAVHWVV

-1878 GAQGFVN
+1878 GAQGSVN

-1890 QLMKQVVK
+1890 QLMKQVVKQRTIATPNAL

>member
-44 QENDAGV
+44 QENDAGM

-87 GVKTLTLKKG
+87 GIKTLTLKKG

-123 KVNGEVSNE
+123 KVNGEVFNA

-142 ALPHTGMNVGPN
+142 ALPHTSMNVGPN

-187 GGVIYGEVYNSGEIT
+187 GGVIYGEVYNKGEIT
-202 GTSEFAVTKDDYGD
+202 GTSEFAVTKDDYGN

-228 NREGGIISGGSFGKN
+228 NLEGGIISGGSFGKN

-258 IDSSYYQIE
+258 IGRFYYQIE

-275 GQFTDSRVLNGVLN
+275 GQFADCKVLNGVLN
-289 YISGTISGGIFD
+289 NISGTISGGMFD

-313 SGGTFRNG
+313 SGGTFRKG
-321 TVNNTGAGTKIG
+321 AVNNTGAGTKVG
-333 IIKGGIF
+333 IVRGGVF

-346 DNSSKIEDGVFIGE
+346 DKWSKIEDGVFIGD

-370 FKNKPDAYY
+370 FKNEPDAYY

-451 RMEMRGKSDDL
+451 RMEMRGKSNDL

-559 TITLTRGTAPE
+559 TITLTRGNAPE

-591 PDGNAVLKA
+591 PDCNAVLKA

-621 ESVSVTAEDKVG
+621 DSVSVTAEDKVG
-633 HSFTGWSV
+633 HSFSSWTV
-641 EGMTAA
+641 KGMTVE
-647 DATSQTLEFTMPA
+647 DASSKTLEFTMPA

-669 TPNLYDLTVDGG
+669 TPNLYELTVDGR

-726 ANEVKLTTNYSTNQ
+726 AKEVKLTTNYSTNQ

-756 WVTLQAE
+756 WVTLQAQS
-763 WRTGQTFDHWE
+763 WTGQTFDHWE
-774 ISGVEISEEEAKKT
+774 ISGVEISEEEAKKSY
-788 RLTFWMPANDVT
+788 LTFRMPANDVT
-800 AEAIYTINLYAVEV
+800 AEAIYTIDLYAVEV

-823 ETVTEL
+823 KTVTAV

-840 PEPGKEFVRWQ
+840 PEPGKEFVRWK
-851 VVGDNTQLSII
+851 VVGDNTNLSIM

-881 IRYTITI
+881 IYYTITI

-895 ERYIKATDAKY
+895 ENYKKATDAKY

-912 KAVPEN
+912 EAVPEN

-932 IDGSEFYM
+932 IDGSEFNM

-978 DKVSLTAE
+978 DNVWLTAE
-986 PPYGKEFVRWE
+986 PPYGKELARWE
-997 LSGLDGVETEA
+997 LSGLDGTKTIKF
-1008 WGRRLT
+1008 GRMLN

-1040 TVENTK
+1040 TVDNTE

-1057 DEAQF
+1057 DETQF

-1071 KTAPELDMQP
+1071 ETAPELDMQP

-1095 TIEAV
+1095 TIKAV

-1132 YTFADWT
+1132 YTFAGWT

-1164 TPNYTANHY
+1164 TPNYTANKY
-1173 RLTVDDTMEFKDYGE
+1173 SLTVDDTMEFKDYGE
-1188 PVTVTAAEKEGYTF
+1188 PVTVTAPEKEGYTF

-1254 EYVYAYA
+1254 EYVYTYA

-1277 ELTAEEKADRGIGFY
+1277 ELTAEEKADRGIVFY

-1302 QYEAEK
+1302 LYEAEK

-1329 TITANAPAKGMQFDH
+1329 TLTANAPAKGMQFDH

-1382 RYTLR
+1382 QYMLKI
-1387 VIMDGYYDG
+1387 VMDDDY
-1396 ESLEAG
+1396 EFQSLTAD
-1402 EEFVLTAKEPAEGR
+1402 EEVVLTAKEPAKGR

-1422 LSDGLE
+1422 LSEGLE

-1454 KEIPKLKYTL
+1454 KEIPKRKYTL

-1495 DQWELSENLELVSGN
+1495 DQWELSENLTLVSGN
-1510 LTDEI
+1510 LTDET

-1520 PEGNAAAKATYKD
+1520 PEGNATAKATYKD

-1546 TPASTTAEAGT
+1546 TPASTTAKAGT

-1580 LELVSG
+1580 LTLISG
-1586 DLTDETIAVRMPE
+1586 NLTDETITVRMPE

-1612 KPEYTLTVTGG
+1612 KPEYTLTVTSG
-1623 TPASTTAEAGTEV
+1623 TPASTTAKAGTEV
-1636 TLTANVPAEGKL
+1636 TLTANTPAEGKL

-1657 LTLVS
+1657 LTLIS

-1674 SEGNATAKATYK
+1674 PEGNATAKATYK
-1686 DAPKPKPEPYTIE
+1686 DAPKPEPEPYTIE

-1773 EVPDPTPDTSGGG
+1773 EVPDPTPDASGGG
-1786 AAIVAAAV
+1786 AAIAAAAV
-1794 GVAAGAAIGIGVGA
+1794 GAAAGAAIGIGVWA

-1852 AGLDAQKAVHWAV
+1852 VGLDAQKAVHWAV

-1878 GAQGFVN
+1878 GAQGSVN

-1890 QLMKQVVK
+1890 QLMKQVMK